1 MDHTGG
7 QIDLRRGG
15 PVVDGQHA
23 VPGRQLERHP
33 RPGLRQ
39 LVVALH
45 RGRTVS
51 DFHGI
56 GTGRVAGMG
65 DIERVDAA
73 LDLEGERCGAGGRA
87 VVRHPGAARLRG
99 DFDPA
104 SDPRH
109 LQREV
114 MNAAPFGGH
123 GVRRGRVAG
132 LPALD
137 GVLAS
142 RDFDFQAG
150 SPSHQRAVEKPPG
163 FRMPRLGR
171 GSEHRGTLAQDDVD
185 VRACPRR
192 LADRDGFGRESRR
205 TDPQR
210 QRSRQCPDAGIP
222 HHAAAFDDLH
232 GGGRRGLGGRDAD
245 LETPETVREV
255 RDRGDDDRAQHD
267 GADKTRHR
275 TEHSPLARAGLR
287 QLVLNFAHRRRF

>member
-1 MDHTGG
+1 MGRASHRPAADDDLGRGVGPNLDGAEDGVERQGDGAPLSWVQLDLGLPRSVARLRVAHSMDHTGG

-39 LVVALH
+39 PVVALD
-45 RGRTVS
+45 RGRIVG
-51 DFHGI
+51 DLHGI
-56 GTGRVAGMG
+56 GAGRVAGMG
-65 DIERVDAA
+65 DIERVDAT
-73 LDLEGERCGAGGRA
+73 LDLEGERCGACGRA

-210 QRSRQCPDAGIP
+210 QRSR
-222 HHAAAFDDLH
+222 
-232 GGGRRGLGGRDAD
+232 
-245 LETPETVREV
+245 
-255 RDRGDDDRAQHD
+255 
-267 GADKTRHR
+267 
-275 TEHSPLARAGLR
+275 
-287 QLVLNFAHRRRF
+287 